1 MFIEIGEF
9 LNLRLKQMGIQHLFG
24 VPGDF
29 NLSYLE
35 QVEADPQLEFI
46 GNCNELNAAYAADG
60 YARINGFSAL
70 ATTYGV
76 GDLSAINGIAGAY
89 AENVPLIHISG
100 IPPLH
105 AVNRTGFVGDF
116 FI

>member
-46 GNCNELNAAYAADG
+46 GNCLCT
-60 YARINGFSAL
+60 R
-70 ATTYGV
+70 
-76 GDLSAINGIAGAY
+76 
-89 AENVPLIHISG
+89 
-100 IPPLH
+100 
-105 AVNRTGFVGDF
+105 
-116 FI
+116 